1 MEDKK
6 KSVAEELREQLCYQ
20 PKSAAE
26 RMSEDEIQ
34 KADAYCEDYM
44 AFMDACKTEREA
56 VEYAIG
62 MAQSRGF
69 RPFDRHEKLQPG
81 DKVYYNNRGK
91 ALLLA
96 VIGSRPIA
104 EGVSVAAAHIDS
116 PRLDMKPNPLYED
129 GGLGYLDTRY
139 YGGIKKYQW
148 TAVPLALH
156 GVIIKKNGE
165 TVKVRVGE
173 EAGDPVFC
181 VTDLLP
187 HLAQE
192 QMKRSAGDVVRGED
206 LNILIGSRPFRSD
219 DSVSEAVKL
228 NLLKILNEKYGI
240 IEADFLSAELEAV
253 PAYGARDIGFDR
265 SLIGSYGHDDR
276 VCAYPALT
284 ALFSLDVPEFTAV
297 TLLAD
302 KEETGSDG
310 NTGTNSEFFRYFIA
324 DLAAVFGEEPRHVL
338 SHSMCLS
345 ADVNAAFDPIYPDT
359 MERNNC
365 SRINYGAVLTKY
377 TGSRGKSG
385 TSDASAELM
394 GRFRRIMDAGEV
406 VWQVGELGRVDLG
419 GGGTV
424 AKYIANLDVET
435 VDLGVPVLSMHA
447 PYEVVSKLDVY
458 QAHKAFAALL
468 ARKD

>member
-1 MEDKK
+1 MAEK
-6 KSVAEELREQLCYQ
+6 KSPAEELREQLFYA

-26 RMSEDEIQ
+26 RMSEEEIA
-34 KADAYCEDYM
+34 KADAYCEGYA
-44 AFMDACKTEREA
+44 AFLNAAKTEREA
-56 VEYAIG
+56 VD
-62 MAQSRGF
+62 MAVAMAEERGF
-69 RPFDRHEKLQPG
+69 KPFDRHAKLKAG

-96 VIGSRPIA
+96 VIGSRPIG

-129 GGLGYLDTRY
+129 NGLGYLDTRY

-148 TAVPLALH
+148 TAIPLALH

-165 TVKVRVGE
+165 TVKVSVGE
-173 EAGDPVFC
+173 DLGDPVFC
-181 VTDLLP
+181 ITDLLP
-187 HLAQE
+187 HLARE
-192 QMKRSAGDVVRGED
+192 QMGRPANDVVRGED

-219 DSVSEAVKL
+219 DAVAEGVKL
-228 NLLKILNEKYGI
+228 NLLKILNDKYGI
-240 IEADFLSAELEAV
+240 VEADFLSAELEAV
-253 PAYGARDIGFDR
+253 PAIPVRDVGFDR
-265 SLIGSYGHDDR
+265 SMIGGYGHDDR

-284 ALFSLDVPEFTAV
+284 ALFSLKNPEFTAI

-310 NTGTNSEFFRYFIA
+310 NTGTASEFFRYFVA
-324 DLAAVFGEEPRHVL
+324 DLAAMFGEEPRHVL
-338 SHSMCLS
+338 SRSMCLS
-345 ADVNAAFDPIYPDT
+345 ADVNAALDPIYASV
-359 MERNNC
+359 MEPRNAARLNF
-365 SRINYGAVLTKY
+365 GAVLTKY
-377 TGSRGKSG
+377 TGGSAKGG

-394 GRFRRIMDAGEV
+394 GRFRRIMDENDV
-406 VWQVGELGRVDLG
+406 CWQVGELGRVDAG

-424 AKYIANLDVET
+424 AKYIANLDVDT

-447 PYEVVSKLDVY
+447 PFEIVSKLDVY

-468 ARKD
+468 SRND